1 MAQILY
7 TTYIG
12 AAALTKLNKKH
23 YICQIMNLKV
33 QVSYRIDEDTYNRLA
48 VISNRKGLTVPQ
60 LTRLI
65 VKQYLDNNTNGTKKT
80 PTN

>member
-1 MAQILY
+1 
-7 TTYIG
+7 
-12 AAALTKLNKKH
+12 
-23 YICQIMNLKV
+23 MNLKV
-33 QVSYRIDEDTYNRLA
+33 QVAYRIDEDTYNRLA

-65 VKQYLDNNTNGTKKT
+65 VKQYLENNTNGTKKT

>member
-1 MAQILY
+1 
-7 TTYIG
+7 
-12 AAALTKLNKKH
+12 
-23 YICQIMNLKV
+23 MNLKV

-80 PTN
+80 TTN

>member
-1 MAQILY
+1 MAEILY

-12 AAALTKLNKKH
+12 VTALTKLNKKH

-65 VKQYLDNNTNGTKKT
+65 VKQYLENNTNGTKKT

>member
-1 MAQILY
+1 
-7 TTYIG
+7 
-12 AAALTKLNKKH
+12 
-23 YICQIMNLKV
+23 MNLKV
-33 QVSYRIDEDTYNRLA
+33 QVAYRIDEDTYNRLA

-65 VKQYLDNNTNGTKKT
+65 VKQYLDNNTTNGTKKT